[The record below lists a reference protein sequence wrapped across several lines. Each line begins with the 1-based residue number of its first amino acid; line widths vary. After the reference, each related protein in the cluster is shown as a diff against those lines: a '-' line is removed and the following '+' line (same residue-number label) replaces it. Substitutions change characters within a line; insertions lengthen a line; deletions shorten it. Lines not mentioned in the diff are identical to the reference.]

1 MMRSGPS
8 LAILA
13 LVSAAAPLAA
23 PLVAPVAAQQ
33 WTHLGPAPTTGFQ
46 GATGRI
52 SAVVCH
58 PTNPDLYFVSG
69 ADGGVWRTTDGGG
82 TWTPLTDNM
91 PTQAI
96 GALAMDPTNP
106 SILYAGT
113 GEAVFANHSRYGL
126 GLYKSLD
133 GGDTW
138 QHLAESTF
146 AGRCFSKIIVSPQNP
161 GIVYASI
168 TQAGG
173 FPQRAAAKNHPQAAG
188 PRGVFRSADGGHTWA
203 LLPNLPDLCITD
215 LAMDPQNPSTLYAAV
230 GYIFGDERNGI
241 YKTTDAGQTWVKQAE
256 GLPLETFGRISLA
269 VAPSLPSRV
278 YALITRPASAT
289 GGGASARG
297 AYRSDDGG
305 ESWVRIGDGP
315 DQSSYGWYLSVVR
328 VHPANPD
335 IVFMGGLS
343 LIRRN
348 ASGIAWS
355 VVTPP
360 HVDQHAIAF
369 DAAGRL
375 IAGCDGGVYRSTNLG
390 GSWQSLNA
398 GLGTIQFYAGLST
411 HPTDEAVIFGGTQ
424 DNGSNLR
431 TGASLQWQ
439 HVAGGDGGWTQID
452 QTNPLRM
459 FAEWQ
464 GTGNIMRST
473 NGGQSF
479 SAIGGGI
486 TGRNC
491 FLPPYLIDPSN
502 PQHMLYATER
512 IFRSTTG
519 GGNWTAISPDLTA
532 GAGAI
537 RSLAMAPA
545 HPDVV
550 YAATNDGRFLS
561 SQDGG
566 VNFTLRLEDL
576 RGWPR
581 VMREIFVDPGH
592 PGTVYLAGANFGH
605 PPEFPPRIRRSRDLG
620 QSWERLDATFPEIP
634 VNVLAV
640 DTRWQLPVIFAGTDA
655 GLYRSRDDGRTWR
668 RYGQGLPAA
677 CIIDIELDIPR
688 RRLVLGTQGRGA
700 WEAPLIFCYA
710 DLNDDGAV
718 NVDDFTT
725 FINLYAAQD
734 PRANCDQSTT
744 HPILNID
751 DFTCLIN
758 EVARGCQ

>member
-1 MMRSGPS
+1 VNTRRTS
-8 LAILA
+8 LL
-13 LVSAAAPLAA
+13 LAAAAGACLAA
-23 PLVAPVAAQQ
+23 PDVHAQQ
-33 WTHLGPAPTTGFQ
+33 WTHLGPAPITGFQ

-69 ADGGVWRTTDGGG
+69 ADGGVWRTSDGGG

-96 GALAMDPTNP
+96 GAIAMDPTNP

-133 GGDTW
+133 GGDIW

-146 AGRCFSKIIVSPQNP
+146 AGRCFSKIIVSPQNTS
-161 GIVYASI
+161 IVYASI

-215 LAMDPQNPSTLYAAV
+215 LAMDPQDSSTLYAAA
-230 GYIFGDERNGI
+230 GYIFGDVGNGI
-241 YKTTDAGQTWVKQAE
+241 YKTTDAGQTWTRLTT
-256 GLPLETFGRISLA
+256 GLPAEIFGRISLA
-269 VAPSLPSRV
+269 VAPSMSSRV

-289 GGGASARG
+289 GGSASARG

-305 ESWVRIGDGP
+305 QTWARIGNGP
-315 DQSSYGWYLSVVR
+315 DQSSYGWYLSHVG
-328 VHPANPD
+328 VHPTNPD
-335 IVFMGGLS
+335 TVFMGGLTLVRS
-343 LIRRN
+343 T
-348 ASGIAWS
+348 AGGGTWS
-355 VVTPP
+355 NITPP

-375 IAGCDGGVYRSTNLG
+375 VAGCDGGVYRSANLG
-390 GSWQSLNA
+390 GNWQSLNA
-398 GLGTIQFYAGLST
+398 ELGTIQFYAGLST
-411 HPTDEAVIFGGTQ
+411 HPTDAAVVIGGTQ
-424 DNGSNLR
+424 DNGSNMR
-431 TGASLQWQ
+431 SSASLQWQ
-439 HVAGGDGGWTQID
+439 HVTGGDGGWTQID
-452 QTNPLRM
+452 QANPHRI
-459 FAEWQ
+459 FTEWQ
-464 GTGNIMRST
+464 GTGNLLRST
-473 NGGQSF
+473 DGGVNFFASG
-479 SAIGGGI
+479 SGLS
-486 TGRNC
+486 GRNC
-491 FLPPYLIDPSN
+491 FLPPYLIDPAD
-502 PQHMLYATER
+502 PMRMLYATHR
-512 IFRSTTG
+512 IHQSTNG
-519 GGNWTAISPDLTA
+519 GDSWTVLSGDLTA
-532 GAGAI
+532 GATGAI
-537 RSLAMAPA
+537 RALAMAPG
-545 HPDVV
+545 DSTVV

-561 SQDGG
+561 STDGG
-566 VNFTLRLEDL
+566 ANFTLRLEDL

-581 VMREIFVDPGH
+581 VTREIVVDPDE

-605 PPEFPPRIRRSRDLG
+605 PPTFPPRIRRSRNFG
-620 QSWERLDATFPEIP
+620 ESWERLDATFPEVP

-640 DTRWQLPVIFAGTDA
+640 DTRWQLPVVFAGTDA

-668 RYGQGLPAA
+668 RYGSGLPSA

-688 RRLVLGTQGRGA
+688 QRLVLGTQGRGA
-700 WEAPLIFCYA
+700 WEAPLVFCYA

-718 NVDDFTT
+718 NVDDFTA

-751 DFTCLIN
+751 DFICLIN
-758 EVARGCQ
+758 EVARGCE